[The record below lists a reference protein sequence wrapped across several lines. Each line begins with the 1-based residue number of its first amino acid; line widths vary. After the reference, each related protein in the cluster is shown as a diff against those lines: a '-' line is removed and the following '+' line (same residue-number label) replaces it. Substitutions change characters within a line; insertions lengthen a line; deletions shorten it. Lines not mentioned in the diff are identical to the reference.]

1 MLKNYMEDT
10 VDAFLPHLL
19 EKYPDLCRCEL
30 CIEDVKAI
38 ALNKLK
44 PAYFVTHEGLL
55 FSKIEEMTTQYRADL
70 TSELTRAIEIVTKNP
85 RHPKSIT

>member
-10 VDAFLPHLL
+10 VDGFLPHMLNQ
-19 EKYPDLCRCEL
+19 YPDICKCEL
-30 CIEDVKAI
+30 CIEDIKAI

-55 FSKIEEMTTQYRADL
+55 FSKIDEMTTQYKADL
-70 TSELTRAIEIVTKNP
+70 TSELTRAIDIVSKNP
-85 RHPKSIT
+85 RHPKE